1 MTTAIAT
8 APPIATETESE
19 ESRLGLDFCHLPDDR
34 RYEMVD
40 GEPVELPPMRVFNGT
55 VVNKI
60 GRLFGDY
67 IDEAGLPFVASAGAS
82 FRLGLSRA
90 NFRIPDVSV
99 THVRQLPASIDD
111 EPSALDGSPDIAVE
125 VISPTD
131 AYVDVIA
138 KAGLY
143 LRQGVATVLLVDL
156 YHREVTVRQA
166 SGQIRVLTDDDT
178 LTGEPTLPGFSCRVA
193 EIFSDLDRLLELAT
207 TETEAN

>member
-1 MTTAIAT
+1 MTTAVAT
-8 APPIATETESE
+8 ATPITTETEKTYLD
-19 ESRLGLDFCHLPDDR
+19 LGYCHLPDDR

-40 GEPVELPPMRVFNGT
+40 GELVELPPMRYSQAAV
-55 VVNKI
+55 I
-60 GRLFGDY
+60 RRIDRLFGDY
-67 IDEAGLPFVASAGAS
+67 VDSEELPFSVMPMTS

-99 THVRQLPASIDD
+99 THVRQLPTSLDD
-111 EPSALDGSPDIAVE
+111 EPSALDGCPDIAVE

-143 LRQGVATVLLVDL
+143 LGQGVATVLLVDL

-166 SGQIRVLTDDDT
+166 TGEIRVLSGDDT
-178 LTGEPTLPGFSCRVA
+178 LTGEPTLPGFSCRVSS
-193 EIFSDLDRLLELAT
+193 IFTDLDRLLTASRE
-207 TETEAN
+207 ND

>member
-1 MTTAIAT
+1 MTTAIA
-8 APPIATETESE
+8 ASASIATEAEVKKAC
-19 ESRLGLDFCHLPDDR
+19 LDLDFCHLSDDR
-34 RYEMVD
+34 RYEMID
-40 GEPVELPPMRVFNGT
+40 GKLVELPPMRVFNGT
-55 VVNKI
+55 VVNII

-67 IDEAGLPFVASAGAS
+67 IDEEGQPFVVSAGAS

-90 NFRIPDVSV
+90 NFRIPNVSV
-99 THVRQLPASIDD
+99 AHVRQLPASLAD
-111 EPSALDGSPDIAVE
+111 EPRALDGSTDIAVE

-138 KAGLY
+138 KAALY

-166 SGQIRVLTDDDT
+166 TGEIHVLAVDDT

-193 EIFSDLDRLLELAT
+193 EIFHDLDRLLALQE
-207 TETEAN
+207 EDN